1 MSLFHCRFCEHDN
14 PADARFCNECGSPLY
29 LKPCPQCE
37 AVNDN
42 AALQCFQCGA
52 ALPKDDA
59 EQEASVAGMPKFS
72 SATESAGDLADPGR
86 PNAPGAFTERF
97 EIEFGE
103 VRPSLFDNS
112 PAAPAASERAVS
124 DAPAVGDLRQTVPT
138 ASAAAHHYRD
148 SVTRTGLV
156 PMAALLVLALIVVG
170 AAVYYVYE
178 HSAADTKVADAGTAA
193 SSGAQQ
199 QPVAETKASP
209 AAPNDAAPPP
219 VATTPQMESA
229 TDAAAPVTAGEPA
242 NASSSSPQQEPVG
255 ARVEPPAVAKA
266 KSAPETRRNVAGTPN
281 KGAGQPAHPTTSSD
295 ASAIATQRII
305 ERELGTRATP
315 SPATRTP

>member
-1 MSLFHCRFCEHDN
+1 MSLFHCPFCEHDN
-14 PADARFCNECGSPLY
+14 PAGARFCNECGSPLY

-37 AVNDN
+37 AVNDS
-42 AALQCFQCGA
+42 AALQCFQCRA
-52 ALPKDDA
+52 TLPKDDA
-59 EQEASVAGMPKFS
+59 EREATVAAMPELS
-72 SATESAGDLADPGR
+72 SATESAGQLGGTGR

-103 VRPSLFDNS
+103 FRPSLFDNS
-112 PAAPAASERAVS
+112 PAAPVASERAVS
-124 DAPAVGDLRQTVPT
+124 DAPAAGDLRQGVPA

-148 SVTRTGLV
+148 SVSRTGLA
-156 PMAALLVLALIVVG
+156 PMAALLVLALVIVG

-193 SSGAQQ
+193 SSSTQQ
-199 QPVAETKASP
+199 QPAAETKASP

-219 VATTPQMESA
+219 VAATPQTESA
-229 TDAAAPVTAGEPA
+229 TDAAAGTPGEPA
-242 NASSSSPQQEPVG
+242 NTSSSAPQQEPVP
-255 ARVEPPAVAKA
+255 ARVEPPVVSKA
-266 KSAPETRRNVAGTPN
+266 KSTPEIRRNVAGTPN
-281 KGAGQPAHPTTSSD
+281 KRVGQPAHPTD

-305 ERELGTRATP
+305 ERELGTRATR